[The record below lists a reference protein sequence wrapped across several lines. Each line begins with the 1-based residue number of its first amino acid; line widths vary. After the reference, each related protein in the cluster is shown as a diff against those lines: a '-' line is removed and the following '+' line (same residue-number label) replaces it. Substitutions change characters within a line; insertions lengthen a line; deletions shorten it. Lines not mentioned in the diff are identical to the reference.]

1 MNIEIILQIVT
12 ILVTLIMGV
21 ISKKST
27 FINNKLI
34 PIQNLAIGL
43 IMAIIYFITT
53 KDFSSAVALSGVMA
67 GGTYDIIHNLKK
79 ILEKE
84 E

>member
-1 MNIEIILQIVT
+1 MNIETVLQIVT
-12 ILVTLIMGV
+12 ILVTIIMGV
-21 ISKKST
+21 ISKKSS

-34 PIQNLAIGL
+34 PIQNLVIGV
-43 IMAIIYFITT
+43 IMSVIYWIVT
-53 KDFSSAVALSGVMA
+53 KDFSSAITLSGVMA
-67 GGTYDIIHNLKK
+67 GGTYDIVHNLKK